1 VGLADVTECSGHLGL
16 NISFCPFS
24 VNTST
29 FTVVAYN
36 SRGMAATQPLR
47 IPVGPGSYV
56 VTDATVRCCQR
67 RCFSSFAEHKKTNF
81 LQGVAITAQ
90 LVPITDRDRS
100 LSLMYLQF
108 PEMSDPAK
116 VFQSCV

>member
-1 VGLADVTECSGHLGL
+1 MRMAEGESVARGMVHEALMVCTVFLVSQLLPALKNVFQPKKTVGLADVTECSGHLGL

-36 SRGMAATQPLR
+36 SRGIEVLQPLR

-56 VTDATVRCCQR
+56 VTDATVRC
-67 RCFSSFAEHKKTNF
+67 F
-81 LQGVAITAQ
+81 LQLCRFFFV
-90 LVPITDRDRS
+90 
-100 LSLMYLQF
+100 
-108 PEMSDPAK
+108 
-116 VFQSCV
+116 